1 MLKMHVRRTQRLMR
15 LVWHVMVG
23 AGISYLILLP
33 LNAMGRDSQRPHQRM
48 IVRWWMA
55 KTCRI
60 LNLRIQKAGVM
71 SATPT
76 LFVANHISWLDIP
89 CLAAALDAVCV
100 SKHEVR
106 RWPVVGGMAAQAGTV
121 FIQRGAHAASGV
133 ADLMARNLM
142 DKRSVVFF
150 PEGTSTSG
158 ATVRN
163 FHPRLYQA
171 AIHAQTV
178 VQAVAIS
185 YPHPAGVNPVA
196 PYINDDNLL
205 HHLWV
210 LLKEPSVEVNLTF
223 CPPVP
228 AESGRRA
235 LAVDTRSQILSAL
248 KKTPGY
254 AGNK

>member
-1 MLKMHVRRTQRLMR
+1 MLKIHVRRTQRLIR
-15 LVWHVMVG
+15 LLWHVMVG
-23 AGISYLILLP
+23 AGVSYLVLLP
-33 LNAMGRDSQRPHQRM
+33 LNVMGRDSQRPRQRV

-60 LNLRIQKAGVM
+60 LNLRIRQQGVM
-71 SATPT
+71 NTAPT

-89 CLAAALDAVCV
+89 CLTSALDAVCV
-100 SKHEVR
+100 SKQEVR

-133 ADLMARNLM
+133 ADQMARNLT
-142 DKRSVVFF
+142 DKKNVVFF

-171 AIHAQTV
+171 AIHAQTM

-210 LLKEPSVEVNLTF
+210 LLKEPSIEVSLTF

-228 AESGRRA
+228 AENGRRA

-248 KKTPGY
+248 EKSPEY
-254 AGNK
+254 LGNN

>member
-1 MLKMHVRRTQRLMR
+1 MLKIHVRRTQRLIR

-23 AGISYLILLP
+23 AGISYLVLLP
-33 LNAMGRDSQRPHQRM
+33 LNAMGRDSQRSRQRV

-60 LNLRIQKAGVM
+60 LNLRIRKEGVM
-71 SATPT
+71 NTAPT

-89 CLAAALDAVCV
+89 CLTSALDAVCV
-100 SKHEVR
+100 SKQEVR
-106 RWPVVGGMAAQAGTV
+106 QWPVVGGMAAQAGTV

-133 ADLMARNLM
+133 ADQMARNLK
-142 DKRSVVFF
+142 DKKSVVFF

-171 AIHAQTV
+171 AIHAQTM

-205 HHLWV
+205 QHLWV
-210 LLKEPSVEVNLTF
+210 LLKEPSVEVSLTF

-235 LAVDTRSQILSAL
+235 LAVDTRCQILSVL
-248 KKTPGY
+248 KKNTGVPGQ
-254 AGNK
+254 